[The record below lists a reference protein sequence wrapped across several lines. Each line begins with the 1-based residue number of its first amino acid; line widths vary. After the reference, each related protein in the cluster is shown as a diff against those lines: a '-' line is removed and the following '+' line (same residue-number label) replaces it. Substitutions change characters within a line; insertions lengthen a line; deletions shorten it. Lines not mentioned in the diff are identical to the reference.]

1 MFNERNHFNDMS
13 FEKKEPFIKIN
24 DKVYTKSRIEN
35 MTPIEITDIINQV
48 PAAIDSCNRVIQKEK
63 HTPGP
68 NSKHKIASA
77 RYAKQQLQLSLN
89 WISVIRKKKNIEYN
103 NGVNE
108 CFRQAA
114 MDTLD
119 KETFEKVCLRAKALH
134 ELDGRN

>member
-1 MFNERNHFNDMS
+1 MYNEKNYT
-13 FEKKEPFIKIN
+13 KKEPFIKIN
-24 DKVYTKSRIEN
+24 DRVYTKSQIES

-48 PAAIDSCNRVIQKEK
+48 PMAIESCNRVIQKEK

-77 RYAKQQLQLSLN
+77 RFAKQQLQLSLN
-89 WISVIRKKKNIEYN
+89 WISVIRKKKNVDFN

-114 MDTLD
+114 KETLD
-119 KETFEKVCLRAKALH
+119 QTTFEKVCLRAQALYELNKALK
-134 ELDGRN
+134 EY